1 MKVPLRD
8 QLAEAELH
16 RDALAKAVLD
26 KPHLLPRLH
35 ASEGIVL
42 TLSVRQEFET
52 NGRTQH
58 E

>member
-52 NGRTQH
+52 NGRDTR
-58 E
+58 